1 MSYKGVDASMDE
13 TKTTALDK
21 GEFFNITVNL
31 YIRTMNFESG
41 CHWFLSCDYDFKYQT
56 VRF

>member
-21 GEFFNITVNL
+21 GEFFNITVKPVYKNL
-31 YIRTMNFESG
+31 EF
-41 CHWFLSCDYDFKYQT
+41 
-56 VRF
+56 